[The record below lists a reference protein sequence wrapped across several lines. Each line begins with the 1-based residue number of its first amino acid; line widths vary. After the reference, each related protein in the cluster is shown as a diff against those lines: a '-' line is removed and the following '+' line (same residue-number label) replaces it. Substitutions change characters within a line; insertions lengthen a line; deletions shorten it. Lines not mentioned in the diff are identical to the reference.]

1 MVGSESRLL
10 KELEA
15 LGLLAPDKPTKQ
27 EVQQIKR
34 EYKYNM
40 PKLDENGEPDF

>member
-1 MVGSESRLL
+1 MAASHSDLI

-15 LGLLAPDKPTKQ
+15 LGLLAPEPKQ
-27 EVQQIKR
+27 KVKQIKR